1 MTLLLRV
8 APGQT
13 LFEVKNHAFYMKS
26 SPFKNLTASFK
37 ITLNNFQPLWIYF
50 VKNRWALLAGV
61 LSLLVVDFLLLMI
74 PLIIKEAINLLVV
87 QASGTGALLVK
98 QGVMIGIIAL
108 FIALFRYVWRRLL
121 LGHSR
126 KVEQGLR
133 NRLYGHIQTL
143 SLSFFQN
150 TKTGDLMA
158 RAINDINAVRM
169 ACGMGLVALVDGF
182 VLGTAAIGFMMSIDW
197 RLTLIALIPA
207 PVVVILTRMLANQM
221 SARFERVQK
230 SFSDLTEQARESFA
244 GIRVIKAHQREG
256 WEYDRM
262 KARGDRYVGESMHL
276 ARTLALFFPLMTLIT
291 NAGLAVVILLG
302 GRYTILGTITPGDF
316 VAFISYLNLLTW
328 PVMAMGWVVSLIQRG
343 SASMRRING
352 IFDAVPEIQDPG
364 DENGRVSEG
373 HSGEVLSGN
382 IKGSVDFHGLSFQYP
397 GGTEYVLKDVNL
409 KIRPGET
416 VAIVGRVGCGKT
428 TLLQIIPRLLN
439 APLNMVFVDGRDIRK
454 LPLATLRKKIGF
466 VSQDV
471 FIFSDTI
478 FNNVAFGMG
487 DVSDEDVRQA
497 LDIAGISE
505 EVAALDNGLET
516 LLGERGITLS
526 GGQRQRL
533 TIARA
538 VVGNFPI
545 LILDDALSMVDTR
558 TEEGILNRILDLRQ
572 NRTNVIVSHR
582 VSTIRRA
589 DRIFVFDHG
598 SLKEEGTHESLILL
612 KGIYAALYEEQL
624 LGEALENGGVSS
636 L

>member
-1 MTLLLRV
+1 
-8 APGQT
+8 
-13 LFEVKNHAFYMKS
+13 MKS
-26 SPFKNLTASFK
+26 SPLKNHATPFRT
-37 ITLNNFQPLWIYF
+37 TLNNFRPLQVYF
-50 VKNRWALLAGV
+50 VENRRALAVGV
-61 LSLLVVDFLLLMI
+61 LSLLMVDFLQLMI
-74 PLIIKEAINLLVV
+74 PLIIKKAINLLVV
-87 QASGTGALLVK
+87 QASGTGALLLK

-108 FIALFRYVWRRLL
+108 LIALFRYVWRHLL

-150 TKTGDLMA
+150 TKTGDVMA

-169 ACGMGLVALVDGF
+169 ACGMGLVALVDGV

-197 RLTLIALIPA
+197 RLTLISLIPA
-207 PVVVILTRMLANQM
+207 PIVVVATRILANQM
-221 SARFERVQK
+221 SSRFERVQK
-230 SFSDLTEQARESFA
+230 TFSDLTEQAREAFA

-256 WEYDRM
+256 WAYDRM
-262 KARGDRYVGESMHL
+262 KVQGERYVGESMHL
-276 ARTLALFFPLMTLIT
+276 ARTLALFFPLMALIT

-328 PVMAMGWVVSLIQRG
+328 PIMAMGWVTTLIQRG

-352 IFDAVPEIQDPG
+352 ILDAVPEIRDPDPLEGFANG
-364 DENGRVSEG
+364 DGSAEMS
-373 HSGEVLSGN
+373 SGAPAGA
-382 IKGSVDFHGLSFQYP
+382 IAFKGLSFRYP
-397 GGTEYVLKDVNL
+397 GQTEQALTDVHLN
-409 KIRPGET
+409 IPSGET
-416 VAIVGRVGCGKT
+416 VAIVGRVGSGKT
-428 TLLQIIPRLLN
+428 TLLQVIPRLLDV
-439 APLNMVFVDGRDIRK
+439 PDDTVFVGGRDIRK
-454 LPLATLRKKIGF
+454 MPLATLRKKIGF

-478 FNNVAFGMG
+478 RNNVAFGRD
-487 DVSDEDVRQA
+487 DVTDEALRQA
-497 LDIAGISE
+497 LGVAGILE
-505 EVAALDNGLET
+505 EMEGLEQGVNT

-538 VVGNFPI
+538 IVGNFPI

-558 TEEGILNRILDLRQ
+558 TEEGILNQILNLRQ

-589 DRIFVFDHG
+589 DRIFVFDRG
-598 SLKEEGTHESLILL
+598 RLKEEGTHESLISLG
-612 KGIYAALYEEQL
+612 GIYGALYEEQL
-624 LGEALENGGVSS
+624 LGEALGNGGESS
-636 L
+636 P

>member
-1 MTLLLRV
+1 MPSLR
-8 APGQT
+8 
-13 LFEVKNHAFYMKS
+13 
-26 SPFKNLTASFK
+26 NLTTSFK
-37 ITLNNFQPLWIYF
+37 PTLNNFRPLWIYF
-50 VKNRWALLAGV
+50 VKNRWALAAGV
-61 LSLLVVDFLLLMI
+61 LSLLMVDFLLLII
-74 PLIIKEAINLLVV
+74 PLIIKEAINILVV
-87 QASGTGALLVK
+87 QTSGTGALLVK
-98 QGVMIGIIAL
+98 QGITIGMIAL
-108 FIALFRYVWRRLL
+108 LIALFRYVWRHLL

-197 RLTLIALIPA
+197 RLTLISLIPA
-207 PVVVILTRMLANQM
+207 PVVVVLTRMIANQM

-256 WEYDRM
+256 WEYERM
-262 KARGDRYVGESMHL
+262 KARGERYVGESMHL
-276 ARTLALFFPLMTLIT
+276 AKTLALFFPLMTLIT

-352 IFDAVPEIQDPG
+352 ILETVPEIQDPSG
-364 DENGRVSEG
+364 ENGRGPQGKWEKGGSEKT
-373 HSGEVLSGN
+373 
-382 IKGSVDFHGLSFQYP
+382 KGSIDFSELSFRYP
-397 GGTEYVLKDVNL
+397 GQREYVLKDVNL
-409 KIRPGET
+409 KIRAGET
-416 VAIVGRVGCGKT
+416 IAIVGRVGSGKT
-428 TLLQIIPRLLN
+428 TLLQILPRLLE
-439 APLNMVFVDGRDIRK
+439 APENMVFVDGRDIRN
-454 LPLATLRKKIGF
+454 LPLNTLRKKIGF

-471 FIFSDTI
+471 FIFSDTVY
-478 FNNVAFGMG
+478 NNVAFGTD
-487 DVSDEDVRQA
+487 DVTDQEVKQA
-497 LDIAGISE
+497 LSVAGIRE
-505 EVAALDNGLET
+505 EMEALDNGLGT

-538 VVGNFPI
+538 VVGDFSI

-558 TEEGILNRILDLRQ
+558 TEEGILNRILDLRRD
-572 NRTNVIVSHR
+572 RTNVIVSHR

-598 SLKEEGTHESLILL
+598 SLKEEGTHQSLIHL

-624 LGEALENGGVSS
+624 LGESLENGGVNSS
-636 L
+636 

>member
-1 MTLLLRV
+1 
-8 APGQT
+8 
-13 LFEVKNHAFYMKS
+13 MKS
-26 SPFKNLTASFK
+26 SPLKNHATPFRT
-37 ITLNNFQPLWIYF
+37 TLNNFRPLQVYF
-50 VKNRWALLAGV
+50 VENRRALAVGV
-61 LSLLVVDFLLLMI
+61 LSLLMVDFLQLII
-74 PLIIKEAINLLVV
+74 PLIIKKAINLLVV
-87 QASGTGALLVK
+87 QASGTGALLLK

-108 FIALFRYVWRRLL
+108 LIALFRYVWRHLL

-150 TKTGDLMA
+150 TKTGDVMA

-169 ACGMGLVALVDGF
+169 ASGMGLVALVDGV

-197 RLTLIALIPA
+197 RLTLISLIPA
-207 PVVVILTRMLANQM
+207 PIVVVATRILANQM
-221 SARFERVQK
+221 SSRFERVQK
-230 SFSDLTEQARESFA
+230 TFSDLTEQAREAFA

-256 WEYDRM
+256 WAYDRM
-262 KARGDRYVGESMHL
+262 KVQGERYVGESMHL
-276 ARTLALFFPLMTLIT
+276 ARTLALFFPLMALIT

-328 PVMAMGWVVSLIQRG
+328 PIMAMGWVITLIQRG

-352 IFDAVPEIQDPG
+352 ILDAVPEIRDPDPLEGFANG
-364 DENGRVSEG
+364 DGSAEMS
-373 HSGEVLSGN
+373 SGAPAGA
-382 IKGSVDFHGLSFQYP
+382 IAFKGLSFRYP
-397 GGTEYVLKDVNL
+397 GQTEQALTDVHLN
-409 KIRPGET
+409 IPSGET
-416 VAIVGRVGCGKT
+416 VAIVGRVGSGKT
-428 TLLQIIPRLLN
+428 TLLQVIPRLLDV
-439 APLNMVFVDGRDIRK
+439 PDDTVFVGGRDIRK
-454 LPLATLRKKIGF
+454 MPLATLRKKIGF

-478 FNNVAFGMG
+478 RNNVAFGRD
-487 DVSDEDVRQA
+487 DVTDEALRQA
-497 LDIAGISE
+497 LGVAGILE
-505 EVAALDNGLET
+505 EMEGLEQGVNT

-538 VVGNFPI
+538 IVGNFPI

-558 TEEGILNRILDLRQ
+558 TEEGILNQILNLRQ

-589 DRIFVFDHG
+589 DRIFVFDRG
-598 SLKEEGTHESLILL
+598 RLKEEGTHESLISLG
-612 KGIYAALYEEQL
+612 GIYGALYEEQL
-624 LGEALENGGVSS
+624 LGEALGNGGESS
-636 L
+636 P

>member
-1 MTLLLRV
+1 MR
-8 APGQT
+8 
-13 LFEVKNHAFYMKS
+13 NHAFYMKS
-26 SPFKNLTASFK
+26 SFFKNLTATFK
-37 ITLNNFQPLWIYF
+37 ITLRNFQPLWIYF

-61 LSLLVVDFLLLMI
+61 LSLLVVDFLLLLI
-74 PLIIKEAINLLVV
+74 PLIIKKAINLLVV
-87 QASGTGALLVK
+87 QAPGTGALLVK

-108 FIALFRYVWRRLL
+108 FIALFRYVWRHML

-126 KVEQGLR
+126 QVEQGLR
-133 NRLYGHIQTL
+133 NRLYGHLQTL

-169 ACGMGLVALVDGF
+169 ACGMGLVALVDGL

-197 RLTLIALIPA
+197 RLTLISLIPA
-207 PVVVILTRMLANQM
+207 PVVVVFTRMLANQM

-256 WEYDRM
+256 WEYNRM
-262 KARGDRYVGESMHL
+262 KARGERYVGESMHL

-352 IFDAVPEIQDPG
+352 IFDAVPEIQDPT

-373 HSGEVLSGN
+373 SSGTMEGA
-382 IKGSVDFHGLSFQYP
+382 IDFCGLSFQYP
-397 GGTEYVLKDVNL
+397 GQAEYVLKDVNL

-416 VAIVGRVGCGKT
+416 IAIVGRVGSGKT

-439 APLNMVFVDGRDIRK
+439 APEQMVFVNGRDIRN
-454 LPLATLRKKIGF
+454 LPLTTLRKKIGF

-471 FIFSDTI
+471 FIFSDTVY
-478 FNNVAFGMG
+478 NNVAFGMG
-487 DVSDEDVRQA
+487 DVTDEDVKQA
-497 LDIAGISE
+497 LDVAGIHE
-505 EVAALDNGLET
+505 EMEALDNGLQT

-558 TEEGILNRILDLRQ
+558 TEEGILNRILDLRRE
-572 NRTNVIVSHR
+572 RTNVIVSHR

-598 SLKEEGTHESLILL
+598 SLKEEGTHESLIHL

-624 LGEALENGGVSS
+624 LGEAFENGGVNSS
-636 L
+636 

>member
-1 MTLLLRV
+1 
-8 APGQT
+8 
-13 LFEVKNHAFYMKS
+13 MKS
-26 SPFKNLTASFK
+26 SPLKNHATPFRT
-37 ITLNNFQPLWIYF
+37 TLNNFRPLQVYF
-50 VKNRWALLAGV
+50 VENRRALAVGV
-61 LSLLVVDFLLLMI
+61 LSLLMVDFLQLMI
-74 PLIIKEAINLLVV
+74 PLIIKKAINLLVV
-87 QASGTGALLVK
+87 QASGTGALLLK

-108 FIALFRYVWRRLL
+108 LIALFRYVWRHLL

-150 TKTGDLMA
+150 TKTGDVMA

-169 ACGMGLVALVDGF
+169 ASGMGLVALVDGV

-197 RLTLIALIPA
+197 RLTLISLIPA
-207 PVVVILTRMLANQM
+207 PIVVVATRILANQM
-221 SARFERVQK
+221 SSRFERVQK
-230 SFSDLTEQARESFA
+230 TFSDLTEQAREAFA

-256 WEYDRM
+256 WAYDRM
-262 KARGDRYVGESMHL
+262 KVQGERYVGESMHL
-276 ARTLALFFPLMTLIT
+276 ARTLALFFPLMALIT

-328 PVMAMGWVVSLIQRG
+328 PIMAMGWVITLIQRG

-352 IFDAVPEIQDPG
+352 ILDAVPEIRDPDPLEGFANG
-364 DENGRVSEG
+364 DGSAEMS
-373 HSGEVLSGN
+373 SGAPAGA
-382 IKGSVDFHGLSFQYP
+382 IAFKGLSFRYP
-397 GGTEYVLKDVNL
+397 GQTEQALTDVHLN
-409 KIRPGET
+409 IPSGET
-416 VAIVGRVGCGKT
+416 VAIVGRVGSGKT
-428 TLLQIIPRLLN
+428 TLLQVIPRLLDV
-439 APLNMVFVDGRDIRK
+439 PDDTVFVGGRDIRK
-454 LPLATLRKKIGF
+454 MPLATLRKKIGF

-478 FNNVAFGMG
+478 RNNVAFGRD
-487 DVSDEDVRQA
+487 DVTDEALRQA
-497 LDIAGISE
+497 LGVAGILE
-505 EVAALDNGLET
+505 EMEGLEQGVNT

-538 VVGNFPI
+538 IVGNFPI

-558 TEEGILNRILDLRQ
+558 TEEGILNQILNLRQ

-589 DRIFVFDHG
+589 DRIFVFDRG
-598 SLKEEGTHESLILL
+598 RLKEEGTHESLISLG
-612 KGIYAALYEEQL
+612 GIYGALYEEQL
-624 LGEALENGGVSS
+624 LGEALGNGGESS
-636 L
+636 P

>member
-1 MTLLLRV
+1 ML
-8 APGQT
+8 
-13 LFEVKNHAFYMKS
+13 
-26 SPFKNLTASFK
+26 
-37 ITLNNFQPLWIYF
+37 I
-50 VKNRWALLAGV
+50 
-61 LSLLVVDFLLLMI
+61 VDFLLLMI
-74 PLIIKEAINLLVV
+74 PLIIKKAIDILVV
-87 QASGTGALLVK
+87 QTSGTGALLVK
-98 QGVMIGIIAL
+98 QGATIGMIAL
-108 FIALFRYVWRRLL
+108 LIALFRYVWRRLL

-150 TKTGDLMA
+150 IKTGDLMA

-182 VLGTAAIGFMMSIDW
+182 VLGTAAIGFMISIDW
-197 RLTLIALIPA
+197 RLTLISLIPA
-207 PVVVILTRMLANQM
+207 PVVVVLTRMVANQM

-230 SFSDLTEQARESFA
+230 SFSGLTEQARESFS

-262 KARGDRYVGESMHL
+262 KARGEDYVGESMHL

-302 GRYTILGTITPGDF
+302 GRYTISGTITPGDF

-352 IFDAVPEIQDPG
+352 ILETVPEIQDSDG
-364 DENGRVSEG
+364 ENGRDPQGKWEKEI
-373 HSGEVLSGN
+373 SGKA
-382 IKGSVDFHGLSFQYP
+382 KGSIDFCGLSFRYP
-397 GGTEYVLKDVNL
+397 GQREYVLKDVNL

-416 VAIVGRVGCGKT
+416 IAMVGRVGSGKS
-428 TLLQIIPRLLN
+428 TLLQILPRLLD
-439 APLNMVFVDGRDIRK
+439 APENMVFMDGRDIRK
-454 LPLATLRKKIGF
+454 LPLITLRKKIGF

-471 FIFSDTI
+471 FIFSDTVY
-478 FNNVAFGMG
+478 NNVAFGTD
-487 DVSDEDVRQA
+487 DVTDEEVKQA
-497 LDIAGISE
+497 LGVAGIRE
-505 EVAALDNGLET
+505 EMEALQNGLGT

-538 VVGNFPI
+538 VVGDFSI

-558 TEEGILNRILDLRQ
+558 TEEGILNRILDLRRD
-572 NRTNVIVSHR
+572 RTNVIVSHR

-612 KGIYAALYEEQL
+612 RGIYATLYEEQL
-624 LGEALENGGVSS
+624 LGESLENGGVNSS
-636 L
+636 

>member
-1 MTLLLRV
+1 
-8 APGQT
+8 
-13 LFEVKNHAFYMKS
+13 MKS
-26 SPFKNLTASFK
+26 SSFKNLTASFK

-74 PLIIKEAINLLVV
+74 PLIIKKAINLLVL

-108 FIALFRYVWRRLL
+108 FVALFRYVWRHFL

-169 ACGMGLVALVDGF
+169 ACGMGLVALVDGV

-197 RLTLIALIPA
+197 RLTLISLIPA
-207 PVVVILTRMLANQM
+207 PVVVVFTRMLANQM

-256 WEYDRM
+256 WEYNRM
-262 KARGDRYVGESMHL
+262 NARGERYVGESMHL
-276 ARTLALFFPLMTLIT
+276 AKTLALFFPLMTLIT

-302 GRYTILGTITPGDF
+302 GRYTISGTITPGDF

-352 IFDAVPEIQDPG
+352 IFNAVPEIQDPN
-364 DENGRVSEG
+364 DENGQVSEG
-373 HSGEVLSGN
+373 NWGKTE
-382 IKGSVDFHGLSFQYP
+382 GSINFRGLSFQYP
-397 GGTEYVLKDVNL
+397 GQTEYVLKDISL

-416 VAIVGRVGCGKT
+416 TAIVGRVGSGKT

-439 APLNMVFVDGRDIRK
+439 APEQMVFVDGRDIRK
-454 LPLATLRKKIGF
+454 LPVTTLRKKIGF

-471 FIFSDTI
+471 FIFSDTV

-497 LDIAGISE
+497 LDVAGVRE
-505 EVAALDNGLET
+505 EMEALDDGLNT

-572 NRTNVIVSHR
+572 ERTNVIVSHR

-598 SLKEEGTHESLILL
+598 SLKEEGTHETLIHL

-624 LGEALENGGVSS
+624 LGETFENGGVNSA
-636 L
+636 

>member
-1 MTLLLRV
+1 MPSL
-8 APGQT
+8 
-13 LFEVKNHAFYMKS
+13 
-26 SPFKNLTASFK
+26 KNLTTSFK
-37 ITLNNFQPLWIYF
+37 PTLNNFRPLWIYF
-50 VKNRWALLAGV
+50 VKNRWALAAGV
-61 LSLLVVDFLLLMI
+61 LSLLIVDFLLLMI
-74 PLIIKEAINLLVV
+74 PLIIKKAINILVV
-87 QASGTGALLVK
+87 QTSGTGALLVK
-98 QGVMIGIIAL
+98 QGATIGMIAL
-108 FIALFRYVWRRLL
+108 LIALFRYVWRHLL

-169 ACGMGLVALVDGF
+169 ACGMGLVALVDGL

-197 RLTLIALIPA
+197 RLTLISLIPA
-207 PVVVILTRMLANQM
+207 PVVVVFTRMLANQM

-230 SFSDLTEQARESFA
+230 SFSDLTEQARESFS

-262 KARGDRYVGESMHL
+262 KARGEQYVGESMHL

-302 GRYTILGTITPGDF
+302 GRYTILGTISPGDF

-328 PVMAMGWVVSLIQRG
+328 PVMAMGWVISLIQRG

-352 IFDAVPEIQDPG
+352 IFDAVPEIQDSN
-364 DENGRVSEG
+364 DENGRVSDGNSGTIEG
-373 HSGEVLSGN
+373 A
-382 IKGSVDFHGLSFQYP
+382 IDFCGLGFQYP
-397 GGTEYVLKDVNL
+397 GQTEYVLKDVSF

-416 VAIVGRVGCGKT
+416 VAIVGRVGSGKT

-439 APLNMVFVDGRDIRK
+439 APEHMVFVDDRDIRN
-454 LPLATLRKKIGF
+454 LPLTTLRKKIGF

-471 FIFSDTI
+471 FIFSDTVY
-478 FNNVAFGMG
+478 NNVAFGMD
-487 DVSDEDVRQA
+487 DVTPEDVRKA
-497 LDIAGISE
+497 LDVAGIHE
-505 EVAALDNGLET
+505 EMEALDNGLDT

-538 VVGNFPI
+538 VVGDFPI

-558 TEEGILNRILDLRQ
+558 TEEGILNRILDLRRE
-572 NRTNVIVSHR
+572 RTNVIVSHR

-598 SLKEEGTHESLILL
+598 SLKEEGTHEILIHL

-624 LGEALENGGVSS
+624 LGEALENGGVNSS
-636 L
+636 

>member
-1 MTLLLRV
+1 ML
-8 APGQT
+8 
-13 LFEVKNHAFYMKS
+13 
-26 SPFKNLTASFK
+26 
-37 ITLNNFQPLWIYF
+37 I
-50 VKNRWALLAGV
+50 
-61 LSLLVVDFLLLMI
+61 VDFLLLMI
-74 PLIIKEAINLLVV
+74 PLIIKKAIDILVV
-87 QASGTGALLVK
+87 QTSGTGALLVK
-98 QGVMIGIIAL
+98 QGATIGMIAL
-108 FIALFRYVWRRLL
+108 LIALFRYVWRRLL

-133 NRLYGHIQTL
+133 NRLYEHIQTL

-150 TKTGDLMA
+150 IKTGDLMA

-182 VLGTAAIGFMMSIDW
+182 VLGTAAIGFMISIDW
-197 RLTLIALIPA
+197 RLTLISLIPA
-207 PVVVILTRMLANQM
+207 PVVVVLTRMVANQM

-230 SFSDLTEQARESFA
+230 SFSGLTEQARESFS

-262 KARGDRYVGESMHL
+262 KARGEDYVGESMHL

-302 GRYTILGTITPGDF
+302 GRYTISGTITPGDF

-352 IFDAVPEIQDPG
+352 ILETVPEIQDSDG
-364 DENGRVSEG
+364 ENGRNPQDKWEKEI
-373 HSGEVLSGN
+373 SGKA
-382 IKGSVDFHGLSFQYP
+382 KGSIDFSGLSFRYP
-397 GGTEYVLKDVNL
+397 GQREYVLKDVNL

-416 VAIVGRVGCGKT
+416 IAMVGRVGSGKS
-428 TLLQIIPRLLN
+428 TLLQILPRLLD
-439 APLNMVFVDGRDIRK
+439 APENMVFMDGRDIRK
-454 LPLATLRKKIGF
+454 LPLITLRKKIGF

-471 FIFSDTI
+471 FIFSDTVY
-478 FNNVAFGMG
+478 NNVAFGTD
-487 DVSDEDVRQA
+487 DVTDEEVKQA
-497 LDIAGISE
+497 LGVAGIRE
-505 EVAALDNGLET
+505 EMEALQNGLGT

-538 VVGNFPI
+538 VVGDFSI

-558 TEEGILNRILDLRQ
+558 TEEGILNRILDLRRD
-572 NRTNVIVSHR
+572 RTNVIVSHR

-612 KGIYAALYEEQL
+612 RGIYATLYEEQL
-624 LGEALENGGVSS
+624 LGESLENGGVNSS
-636 L
+636 

>member
-1 MTLLLRV
+1 MR
-8 APGQT
+8 
-13 LFEVKNHAFYMKS
+13 NHAFYMKS
-26 SPFKNLTASFK
+26 SFFKNLTASIK
-37 ITLNNFQPLWIYF
+37 ITSRNFQPLWIYF

-61 LSLLVVDFLLLMI
+61 LSLLMVDFLLLLI
-74 PLIIKEAINLLVV
+74 PLIIKKAINLLVV
-87 QASGTGALLVK
+87 QAPGTGALLVK

-108 FIALFRYVWRRLL
+108 FIALFRYVWRHML

-126 KVEQGLR
+126 QVEQGLR
-133 NRLYGHIQTL
+133 NRLYGHLQTL

-169 ACGMGLVALVDGF
+169 ACGMGLVALVDGL

-197 RLTLIALIPA
+197 RLTLISLIPA
-207 PVVVILTRMLANQM
+207 PVVVVFTRMLANQM

-256 WEYDRM
+256 WEYNRM
-262 KARGDRYVGESMHL
+262 KARGERYVGESMHL

-352 IFDAVPEIQDPG
+352 IFDAVPEIQDPT

-373 HSGEVLSGN
+373 SSGTMEGA
-382 IKGSVDFHGLSFQYP
+382 IDFCGLSFQYP
-397 GGTEYVLKDVNL
+397 GQAEYVLKDVNL

-416 VAIVGRVGCGKT
+416 IAIVGRVGSGKT

-439 APLNMVFVDGRDIRK
+439 APEQMVFVDGRDIRN
-454 LPLATLRKKIGF
+454 LPLTTLRKKIGF

-471 FIFSDTI
+471 FIFSDTVY
-478 FNNVAFGMG
+478 NNVAFGMG
-487 DVSDEDVRQA
+487 DVTDEDVKQA
-497 LDIAGISE
+497 LDVAGIHE
-505 EVAALDNGLET
+505 EMEALDNGLQT

-558 TEEGILNRILDLRQ
+558 TEEGILNRILDLRRE
-572 NRTNVIVSHR
+572 RTNVIVSHR

-598 SLKEEGTHESLILL
+598 SLKEEGTHESLIHL

-624 LGEALENGGVSS
+624 LGEAFENGGVNAS
-636 L
+636 

>member
-1 MTLLLRV
+1 MPSL
-8 APGQT
+8 
-13 LFEVKNHAFYMKS
+13 
-26 SPFKNLTASFK
+26 KNLTTSFK
-37 ITLNNFQPLWIYF
+37 PTLNNFQPLWIYF
-50 VKNRWALLAGV
+50 VKNRWALAAGV
-61 LSLLVVDFLLLMI
+61 LSLLIVDFLQLMI
-74 PLIIKEAINLLVV
+74 PLIIKEAINILVV
-87 QASGTGALLVK
+87 QTSGTGALLIK
-98 QGVMIGIIAL
+98 QGATIGMIAL

-150 TKTGDLMA
+150 IKTGDLMA

-197 RLTLIALIPA
+197 RLTLISLIPA
-207 PVVVILTRMLANQM
+207 PVVVVLTRMIANQM

-230 SFSDLTEQARESFA
+230 SFSDLTEQARESFS

-262 KARGDRYVGESMHL
+262 NARGERYVGESMHL

-316 VAFISYLNLLTW
+316 VAFIAYLNLLTW

-352 IFDAVPEIQDPG
+352 ILDAVPEIRDPIG
-364 DENGRVSEG
+364 ENGLDFQGKWEKG
-373 HSGEVLSGN
+373 LSGKA
-382 IKGSVDFHGLSFQYP
+382 KGAIDFSGLSFRYP
-397 GGTEYVLKDVNL
+397 GRTEYVLKDVNL
-409 KIRPGET
+409 KIRSGET
-416 VAIVGRVGCGKT
+416 IAIVGRVGSGKT
-428 TLLQIIPRLLN
+428 TLLQILPRLLD
-439 APLNMVFVDGRDIRK
+439 APENMVFVDGRDIRK
-454 LPLATLRKKIGF
+454 LPLITLRKKIGF

-471 FIFSDTI
+471 FIFSDTVY
-478 FNNVAFGMG
+478 NNVAFGRG
-487 DVSDEDVRQA
+487 DVTDEDVRQA
-497 LDIAGISE
+497 LNIAGIRE
-505 EVAALDNGLET
+505 EMEALDNGLET

-538 VVGNFPI
+538 VVGDFSI

-558 TEEGILNRILDLRQ
+558 TEEGILNRILDLRRD
-572 NRTNVIVSHR
+572 RTNVIVSHR

-598 SLKEEGTHESLILL
+598 SLKEEGAHESLILL

-624 LGEALENGGVSS
+624 LGESLENGGVNSS
-636 L
+636 

>member
-1 MTLLLRV
+1 
-8 APGQT
+8 
-13 LFEVKNHAFYMKS
+13 MKS
-26 SPFKNLTASFK
+26 SPLKNHATPFRT
-37 ITLNNFQPLWIYF
+37 TLNNFRPLQVYF
-50 VKNRWALLAGV
+50 VENRRALAVGV
-61 LSLLVVDFLLLMI
+61 LSLLMVDFLQLMI
-74 PLIIKEAINLLVV
+74 PLIIKKAINLLVV
-87 QASGTGALLVK
+87 QASGTGALLLK

-108 FIALFRYVWRRLL
+108 LIALFRYVWRHLL

-150 TKTGDLMA
+150 TKTGDVMA

-169 ACGMGLVALVDGF
+169 ACGMGLVALVDGV

-197 RLTLIALIPA
+197 RLTLISLIPA
-207 PVVVILTRMLANQM
+207 PIVVVATRILANQM
-221 SARFERVQK
+221 SSRFERVQK
-230 SFSDLTEQARESFA
+230 TFSDLTEQAREAFA

-256 WEYDRM
+256 WAYDRM
-262 KARGDRYVGESMHL
+262 KVQGERYVGESMHL
-276 ARTLALFFPLMTLIT
+276 ARTLALFFPLMALIT

-328 PVMAMGWVVSLIQRG
+328 PIMAMGWVITLIQRG

-352 IFDAVPEIQDPG
+352 ILDAVPEIRDPDPLEGFTNG
-364 DENGRVSEG
+364 DGSAEMS
-373 HSGEVLSGN
+373 SGAPAGA
-382 IKGSVDFHGLSFQYP
+382 IAFKGLSFRYP
-397 GGTEYVLKDVNL
+397 GQTEQALTDVHLN
-409 KIRPGET
+409 IPSGET
-416 VAIVGRVGCGKT
+416 VAIVGRVGSGKT
-428 TLLQIIPRLLN
+428 TLLQVIPRLLDV
-439 APLNMVFVDGRDIRK
+439 PDDTVFVGGRDIRK
-454 LPLATLRKKIGF
+454 MPLATLRKKIGF

-478 FNNVAFGMG
+478 RNNVAFGRD
-487 DVSDEDVRQA
+487 DVTDEALRQA
-497 LDIAGISE
+497 LGVAGILE
-505 EVAALDNGLET
+505 EMEGLEQGVNT

-538 VVGNFPI
+538 IVGNFPI

-558 TEEGILNRILDLRQ
+558 TEEGILNQILNLRQ

-589 DRIFVFDHG
+589 DRIFVFDRG
-598 SLKEEGTHESLILL
+598 RLKEEGTHESLISLG
-612 KGIYAALYEEQL
+612 GIYGALYEEQL
-624 LGEALENGGVSS
+624 LGEALGNGGESS
-636 L
+636 P

>member
-1 MTLLLRV
+1 MR
-8 APGQT
+8 
-13 LFEVKNHAFYMKS
+13 NHAFYMKS
-26 SPFKNLTASFK
+26 SFFKNLTASIK
-37 ITLNNFQPLWIYF
+37 ITSRNFQPLWIYF

-61 LSLLVVDFLLLMI
+61 LSLLVVDFLLLLI
-74 PLIIKEAINLLVV
+74 PLIIKKAINLLVV
-87 QASGTGALLVK
+87 QAPGTGALLVK

-108 FIALFRYVWRRLL
+108 FIALFRYVWRHML

-126 KVEQGLR
+126 QVEQGLR
-133 NRLYGHIQTL
+133 NRLYGHLQTL

-169 ACGMGLVALVDGF
+169 ACGMGLVALVDGL

-197 RLTLIALIPA
+197 RLTLISLIPA
-207 PVVVILTRMLANQM
+207 PVVVVFTRMLANQM

-256 WEYDRM
+256 WEYNRM
-262 KARGDRYVGESMHL
+262 KARGERYVGESMHL

-352 IFDAVPEIQDPG
+352 IFDAVPEIQDTN

-373 HSGEVLSGN
+373 SSGTMEGA
-382 IKGSVDFHGLSFQYP
+382 IDFCGLSFQYP
-397 GGTEYVLKDVNL
+397 GQAEYVLKDVNL

-416 VAIVGRVGCGKT
+416 IAIVGRVGSGKT

-439 APLNMVFVDGRDIRK
+439 APEQMVFVNGRDIRN
-454 LPLATLRKKIGF
+454 LPLTTLRKKIGF

-471 FIFSDTI
+471 FIFSDTVY
-478 FNNVAFGMG
+478 NNVAFGMG
-487 DVSDEDVRQA
+487 DVTDEDVKQA
-497 LDIAGISE
+497 LDVAGIHE
-505 EVAALDNGLET
+505 EMEALDNGLQT

-558 TEEGILNRILDLRQ
+558 TEEGILNRILDLRRE
-572 NRTNVIVSHR
+572 RTNVIVSHR

-589 DRIFVFDHG
+589 DRIFVFDRG
-598 SLKEEGTHESLILL
+598 SLKEEGTHESLIHL

-624 LGEALENGGVSS
+624 LGEAFENGGVNSS
-636 L
+636 

>member
-1 MTLLLRV
+1 MPSL
-8 APGQT
+8 
-13 LFEVKNHAFYMKS
+13 
-26 SPFKNLTASFK
+26 KNLTISFK
-37 ITLNNFQPLWIYF
+37 PTLDNFQPLWIYF
-50 VKNRWALLAGV
+50 VKNRWALAAGV
-61 LSLLVVDFLLLMI
+61 LSLLIVDFLLLMI
-74 PLIIKEAINLLVV
+74 PLIIKEAINILVV
-87 QASGTGALLVK
+87 QTSGTGALLVK
-98 QGVMIGIIAL
+98 QGATIGMIAL
-108 FIALFRYVWRRLL
+108 LIALFRYVWRLLL

-143 SLSFFQN
+143 SLSFFQS

-197 RLTLIALIPA
+197 RLTLISLIPA
-207 PVVVILTRMLANQM
+207 PVVVVLTRMIANQM
-221 SARFERVQK
+221 STRFERVQK
-230 SFSDLTEQARESFA
+230 SFSDLTEQARESFS

-262 KARGDRYVGESMHL
+262 KARGERYVGESMHL

-302 GRYTILGTITPGDF
+302 GRYTITGTITPGDF

-352 IFDAVPEIQDPG
+352 ILETVPEIQDPHG
-364 DENGRVSEG
+364 ENGRDPQGKWE
-373 HSGEVLSGN
+373 
-382 IKGSVDFHGLSFQYP
+382 KGVTGKAKGAIDFSGLSFRYL
-397 GGTEYVLKDVNL
+397 GRTEYVLKDVNL
-409 KIRPGET
+409 KICPGET
-416 VAIVGRVGCGKT
+416 IAIVGRVGSGKT
-428 TLLQIIPRLLN
+428 TLLQILPRLLD
-439 APLNMVFVDGRDIRK
+439 APENMVFVDGRDIRK
-454 LPLATLRKKIGF
+454 LPLITLRKKIGF

-471 FIFSDTI
+471 FIFSDTVY
-478 FNNVAFGMG
+478 NNVAFGTD
-487 DVSDEDVRQA
+487 DVTDEEVRWA
-497 LDIAGISE
+497 LDVAGIRE
-505 EVAALDNGLET
+505 EMEALENGLGT

-538 VVGNFPI
+538 VAGNFSI

-558 TEEGILNRILDLRQ
+558 TEEGILNRILDLRRD
-572 NRTNVIVSHR
+572 RTNVIVSHR

-598 SLKEEGTHESLILL
+598 SLKEDGTHESLILQR
-612 KGIYAALYEEQL
+612 GIYTALYEEQL
-624 LGEALENGGVSS
+624 LGESLENGGVNSP
-636 L
+636 

>member
-1 MTLLLRV
+1 
-8 APGQT
+8 
-13 LFEVKNHAFYMKS
+13 MKS

-50 VKNRWALLAGV
+50 VKNRWALSAGV
-61 LSLLVVDFLLLMI
+61 LSLLMVDSLLLMI
-74 PLIIKEAINLLVV
+74 PLIIKKAINLLVI

-169 ACGMGLVALVDGF
+169 ACGMGLVALVDGL

-197 RLTLIALIPA
+197 RLTLISLIPA
-207 PVVVILTRMLANQM
+207 PVVVVFTRMLANQM

-244 GIRVIKAHQREG
+244 GIRVVKAHQRER
-256 WEYDRM
+256 WEYNRM
-262 KARGDRYVGESMHL
+262 KARGERYVGESMHL

-352 IFDAVPEIQDPG
+352 IFDAVPEIQDPS
-364 DENGRVSEG
+364 DENGQVFEG
-373 HSGEVLSGN
+373 NSGKTE
-382 IKGSVDFHGLSFQYP
+382 GSINFCGLSFQYP
-397 GGTEYVLKDVNL
+397 GQTEYVLKDINL

-416 VAIVGRVGCGKT
+416 TAIVGRVGSGKT

-439 APLNMVFVDGRDIRK
+439 PPEHTVFVDRRDIRK
-454 LPLATLRKKIGF
+454 LPLTTLRKKIGF

-471 FIFSDTI
+471 FIFSDTV

-487 DVSDEDVRQA
+487 DVSDEDVREA
-497 LDIAGISE
+497 LDVAGIRE
-505 EVAALDNGLET
+505 EMEALDNGLNT

-558 TEEGILNRILDLRQ
+558 TEEGILNRILDLR
-572 NRTNVIVSHR
+572 RKHTNVIVSHR

-598 SLKEEGTHESLILL
+598 ALKEEGPHEMLIHL

-624 LGEALENGGVSS
+624 LGETFENGGVNSS
-636 L
+636 

>member
-1 MTLLLRV
+1 
-8 APGQT
+8 
-13 LFEVKNHAFYMKS
+13 MKTS
-26 SPFKNLTASFK
+26 SFKNLTASIK
-37 ITLNNFQPLWIYF
+37 ISFRNFQPLWIYF

-61 LSLLVVDFLLLMI
+61 LSLLMVDFLLLMI
-74 PLIIKEAINLLVV
+74 PLIIKKAIDLLVV

-108 FIALFRYVWRRLL
+108 FIALFRYVWRHML

-126 KVEQGLR
+126 QVEQGLR
-133 NRLYGHIQTL
+133 NRLYGHLQTL

-169 ACGMGLVALVDGF
+169 ACGMGLVALVDGL

-197 RLTLIALIPA
+197 RLTLISLIPA
-207 PVVVILTRMLANQM
+207 PVVVVFTRMLANQM

-244 GIRVIKAHQREG
+244 GIRVIKAHEREG
-256 WEYDRM
+256 WEYNRM
-262 KARGDRYVGESMHL
+262 KARGERYVGESMHL

-302 GRYTILGTITPGDF
+302 GRYAILGTITPGDF

-328 PVMAMGWVVSLIQRG
+328 PVMAMGWVISLIQRG

-352 IFDAVPEIQDPG
+352 IFDAVPEIQDPN
-364 DENGRVSEG
+364 DENERVSDGNSGTMEG
-373 HSGEVLSGN
+373 A
-382 IKGSVDFHGLSFQYP
+382 IDFCGLSFQYP
-397 GGTEYVLKDVNL
+397 GQTEYVLKDVNF

-416 VAIVGRVGCGKT
+416 VAIVGRVGSGKT

-439 APLNMVFVDGRDIRK
+439 APEQMAFVDERDIRN
-454 LPLATLRKKIGF
+454 LPLLTLRKKIGF

-471 FIFSDTI
+471 FIFSDTVY
-478 FNNVAFGMG
+478 NNVAFGMD
-487 DVSDEDVRQA
+487 DVTIEDVKQA
-497 LDIAGISE
+497 LDVAGILGE
-505 EVAALDNGLET
+505 MEALDNGLQT

-558 TEEGILNRILDLRQ
+558 TEEGILNRILDLRRE
-572 NRTNVIVSHR
+572 RTNVIVSHR

-598 SLKEEGTHESLILL
+598 YLKEEGTHETLIHL

-624 LGEALENGGVSS
+624 LGETFENGGVNAS
-636 L
+636 

>member
-1 MTLLLRV
+1 M
-8 APGQT
+8 
-13 LFEVKNHAFYMKS
+13 
-26 SPFKNLTASFK
+26 
-37 ITLNNFQPLWIYF
+37 
-50 VKNRWALLAGV
+50 KNRWALSAGV

-74 PLIIKEAINLLVV
+74 PLIIKKAINLLVV
-87 QASGTGALLVK
+87 QASGTSALLVK
-98 QGVMIGIIAL
+98 QGGLICLIAL
-108 FIALFRYVWRRLL
+108 LTALFRYVWRHLL

-169 ACGMGLVALVDGF
+169 ACGMGLVALVDGL

-197 RLTLIALIPA
+197 RLTLISLIPA
-207 PVVVILTRMLANQM
+207 PFVVVSTRMLANQM
-221 SARFERVQK
+221 SARFGRVQK

-256 WEYDRM
+256 WEYERM
-262 KARGDRYVGESMHL
+262 KGRGERYVGESMHL

-291 NAGLAVVILLG
+291 NAGLAVVIFLG

-328 PVMAMGWVVSLIQRG
+328 PIMAMGWVISLIQRG

-352 IFDAVPEIQDPG
+352 ILDSVPEIQDLNHG
-364 DENGRVSEG
+364 NGKVSGAAWEKPEG
-373 HSGEVLSGN
+373 SIL
-382 IKGSVDFHGLSFQYP
+382 FRGLNFQYP
-397 GGTEYVLKDVNL
+397 GQTDDVLKNINL
-409 KIRPGET
+409 EIHPGKT
-416 VAIVGRVGCGKT
+416 TAIVGRVGSGKT

-439 APLNMVFVDGRDIRK
+439 APEDTVFMDGRDIRK
-454 LPLATLRKKIGF
+454 LPLAALRNKIGF

-471 FIFSDTI
+471 FIFSDTV
-478 FNNVAFGMG
+478 FNNVAFGM
-487 DVSDEDVRQA
+487 DDISDEDVRQA
-497 LDIAGISE
+497 LAVAGIDE
-505 EVAALDNGLET
+505 EMEALDNGLNT

-538 VVGNFPI
+538 VAGNFPV

-558 TEEGILNRILDLRQ
+558 TEEGILNRILDLRRHQ
-572 NRTNVIVSHR
+572 TNVIVSHR

-589 DRIFVFDHG
+589 DQIFVFDHG
-598 SLKEEGTHESLILL
+598 SLKEEGTHESLIHS
-612 KGIYAALYEEQL
+612 KGIYATLYEEQIL
-624 LGEALENGGVSS
+624 SETFENGGVNAS
-636 L
+636 